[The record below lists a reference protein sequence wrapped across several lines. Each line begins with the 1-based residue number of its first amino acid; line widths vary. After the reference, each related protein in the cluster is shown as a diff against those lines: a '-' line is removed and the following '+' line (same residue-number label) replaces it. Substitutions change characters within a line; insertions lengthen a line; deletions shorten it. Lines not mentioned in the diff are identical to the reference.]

1 MGCRKCIDACQN
13 NALSWDGFGIK
24 INREICISCGI
35 CTSTCNSEA
44 LDLAG
49 KTMSVSEVLEIVNK
63 DSSFYEQS
71 GGGITFSGGEALL
84 QIDFLYELAK
94 ACKDQNLNT
103 CIETSGYASWKSLE
117 KVMPL
122 IDLFLF
128 DIKTIDDESHKKN
141 IGVSNKLILSNFEK
155 LINAGANVCVRIPII
170 PGFNDSESNITNTI
184 DFLKKHGNNCTV
196 SLLPYHTLGVTK
208 YKKLD
213 MEYSLADVPT
223 PSQES
228 MQEIAEMFNKNGF
241 YTTIGE

>member
-1 MGCRKCIDACQN
+1 M
-13 NALSWDGFGIK
+13 
-24 INREICISCGI
+24 
-35 CTSTCNSEA
+35 TS
-44 LDLAG
+44 
-49 KTMSVSEVLEIVNK
+49 
-63 DSSFYEQS
+63 
-71 GGGITFSGGEALL
+71 
-84 QIDFLYELAK
+84 FL
-94 ACKDQNLNT
+94 
-103 CIETSGYASWKSLE
+103 GLE